1 MAGCVVKSCLLFDFS
16 STCLSKAKPQSSSEI
31 WETGI
36 RDATCLIISLFSSMP
51 FLGRWS
57 LLGSFKVPLCMTLR
71 VPLLLEHWIKICTP
85 IACSCYTL
93 RMLRGIIASVSL
105 WVSRD
110 GKCRTPVSTYGHVHT
125 GAPAQRVCFS
135 LPCSCSS
142 QDSLRPSGLRRFR
155 CYMIIITYIYV
166 FISYSYKSS

>member
-1 MAGCVVKSCLLFDFS
+1 MAGCVLKSCLLFYFS

-51 FLGRWS
+51 FLGRW
-57 LLGSFKVPLCMTLR
+57 R
-71 VPLLLEHWIKICTP
+71 VPSRFPCAWLCESPCCFEYWFKICTP

-93 RMLRGIIASVSL
+93 RMLWVIIASVSL

-110 GKCRTPVSTYGHVHT
+110 GKCRTPAATSGHVHT

-142 QDSLRPSGLRRFR
+142 QDSLRTSEWRRFR
-155 CYMIIITYIYV
+155 YYMIIWIIYTYIH
-166 FISYSYKSS
+166 ISLIRKKK